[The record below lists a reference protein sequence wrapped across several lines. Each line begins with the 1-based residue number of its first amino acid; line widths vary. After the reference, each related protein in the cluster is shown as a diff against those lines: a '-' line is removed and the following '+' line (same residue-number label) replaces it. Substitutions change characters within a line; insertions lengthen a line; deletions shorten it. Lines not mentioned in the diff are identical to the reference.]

1 MKTFIG
7 LSILILI
14 IMLILCIVF
23 LIIHENRVR
32 EHKEEDSNM
41 VTSKGFYIAIVFI
54 VSLTIFMLI
63 FLYFNERQNEKSK
76 RLQRVRLLN
85 RKKSYNRQFISGMN
99 KKPISQKPLSPLEK
113 MWFNAFNKANK

>member
-32 EHKEEDSNM
+32 EHKEEDSHM

-63 FLYFNERQNEKSK
+63 LLYFNERQNEKSK

-85 RKKSYNRQFISGMN
+85 IKKSYNRQFISGMN

>member
-14 IMLILCIVF
+14 IVLILCIVF

-32 EHKEEDSNM
+32 EHKEEDSHMIN
-41 VTSKGFYIAIVFI
+41 SKGFYIAIVFI
-54 VSLTIFMLI
+54 MSLTIFMLI
-63 FLYFNERQNEKSK
+63 LLYFNERQNEKSK